1 MSIPRNTL
9 LILYSA
15 VDVKQ
20 LYELGRSYPWEKPAR
35 CPACRGGRLW
45 GHGFVLRYFE
55 PFEEPAWI
63 KRYRCPDCGA
73 VHTMRPDTYL
83 QGLRYPL
90 TIILLCLFIKSCS
103 NRFAS
108 SLAYQLQQA
117 WWKALFTAAS
127 QAATCSSAQLKTLI
141 IGFALRV
148 FFRDVLL
155 L

>member
-1 MSIPRNTL
+1 
-9 LILYSA
+9 LILYSG

-20 LYELGRSYPWEKPAR
+20 VYELGRGYPWQKPAR
-35 CPACRGGRLW
+35 CPVCLSDRLW

-55 PFEEPAWI
+55 PFEEPGWI

-73 VHTMRPDTYL
+73 VHTMRPDAYL
-83 QGLRYPL
+83 ESLRYPL
-90 TIILLCLFIKSCS
+90 TIILLCLFIKTCS

-108 SLAYQLQQA
+108 ALTYQLQQA
-117 WWKALFTAAS
+117 WWKALFSTASVPAN
-127 QAATCSSAQLKTLI
+127 CSSVRLKTLI
-141 IGFALRV
+141 IGFALRL